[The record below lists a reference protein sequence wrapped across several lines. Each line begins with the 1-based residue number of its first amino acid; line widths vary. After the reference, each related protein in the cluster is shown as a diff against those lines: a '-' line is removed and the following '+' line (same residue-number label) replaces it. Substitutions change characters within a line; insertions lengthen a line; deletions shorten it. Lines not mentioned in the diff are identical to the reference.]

1 MQKLKIFEKIN
12 KCAKLSRC
20 LNILFIASEYL

>member
-1 MQKLKIFEKIN
+1 MQKLNIFEKSN
-12 KCAKLSRC
+12 KCAKIYRS